1 MRRFTFVL
9 AGCGLL
15 TAALTSCAVGP
26 NYSRPSVP
34 APPEYRNATETTGA
48 SLAETKWFDLF
59 HDETLTKL
67 VETAL
72 NQNHDV
78 RIAFDRILEA
88 RGELAVTR
96 ANELPNVTANAG
108 FNAVRN
114 SRIGQSRFVPAG
126 ISLDSSYTYAN
137 FTLNWELDLFG
148 RLRRQSEAARAQ
160 YLGTEEAAHGV
171 ISTLVADV
179 TSDYFR
185 LLELD
190 QELQIARDTLKN
202 AQDGLQITTA
212 RHDRGAATGLDVSQ
226 AQQFL
231 YTATAQIASIERQI
245 NETEN
250 AISFLVGSNPGDV
263 IRGKSLAN
271 IALPPQIPAGLPSE
285 LLERRPDIR
294 QTEQSLIAANANI
307 GVAKSYYFP
316 QISLTTVLGSQ
327 SRALSQLFVG
337 PARAWNFAVPAATYP
352 IFNAGAVRAAVK
364 VTEAQKD
371 EAIENY
377 RKSIQSAFR
386 EVSDSL
392 IAYRKGTEQREQQQL
407 LVNALIEGERLSRL
421 RYTGGLDSYLQVLD
435 AQRNLFAGQL
445 TLSQLRRDEMLSV
458 VQLYRALGGGW
469 QQ

>member
-1 MRRFTFVL
+1 MKRLTLAVL
-9 AGCGLL
+9 GV
-15 TAALTSCAVGP
+15 ALSSCAVGP
-26 NYSRPSVP
+26 NYSRPNVP
-34 APPEYRNATETTGA
+34 APPQYRNATDATGT

-59 HDETLTKL
+59 HDDTLTKL
-67 VETAL
+67 VQTAL
-72 NQNHDV
+72 VQNHDV
-78 RIAFDRILEA
+78 RIAADRVLEA
-88 RGELAVTR
+88 RGELTVTR
-96 ANELPNVTANAG
+96 SNEVPTLTANAG
-108 FNAVRN
+108 YNAVRS
-114 SRIGQSRFVPAG
+114 SRIGQSRFVPSG
-126 ISLDSSYTYAN
+126 ISLDSSYTYGN
-137 FTLNWELDLFG
+137 FTLNWELDFWG
-148 RLRRQSEAARAQ
+148 RIRRQTEAARAQ
-160 YLGTEEAAHGV
+160 YLATEDARRGV

-190 QELQIARDTLKN
+190 QELQIAQETLKN
-202 AQDGLQITTA
+202 AEDGLKITTA

-231 YTATAQIASIERQI
+231 YTATSQIASIERQI
-245 NETEN
+245 NQQED
-250 AISFLVGSNPGDV
+250 AISFLIGENPWD
-263 IRGKSLAN
+263 ITRGKALAD
-271 IALPPQIPAGLPSE
+271 IPLPPQVPSGLPSE
-285 LLERRPDIR
+285 LLERRPDIH
-294 QTEQSLIAANANI
+294 QAEENLISANANI

-327 SRALSQLFVG
+327 SRALSQLFTG
-337 PARAWNFAVPAATYP
+337 PARAWNFAVPAVTYP
-352 IFNAGAVRAAVK
+352 IFTAGAVRAAVK

-371 EAIENY
+371 EALENY
-377 RKSIQSAFR
+377 QKSIQSAFR

-392 IAYRKGTEQREQQQL
+392 VGYQKGTEQREQEQL

-469 QQ
+469 Q